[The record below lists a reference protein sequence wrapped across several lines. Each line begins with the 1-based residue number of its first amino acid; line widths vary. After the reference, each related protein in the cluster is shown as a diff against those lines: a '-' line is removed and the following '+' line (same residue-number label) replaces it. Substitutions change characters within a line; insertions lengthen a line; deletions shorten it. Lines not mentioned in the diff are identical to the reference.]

1 LSGIRLEEP
10 DLSETSAGRIRGPMT
25 LVRRMT
31 NDRILGLAY
40 LTPYLVGLV
49 VFTAIPFAASLWLSF
64 TDYDLMSAPRW
75 TGLENYIE
83 LFTSD
88 RTFRRSLYV
97 TLLYVFITVPLKLAF
112 ALFIAVI
119 LNYRLRFINFF
130 RTAFYVPSILGGSI
144 AIAVLWRYIFATNG
158 LVNMGL
164 DAIGLDPVNWFGDPV
179 NALFTIT
186 LLRCWQ
192 FGSAMVIFL
201 AALQSIDKSLYEA
214 ASIDGASK
222 WTSFVH
228 ITLPLLTPVIFFN
241 IIMQMVQAFQEFNGP
256 YIITGGGPLKS
267 TYLLPLYIYDEAF
280 RKFDMGYASA
290 IAWVLFV
297 IIMVLTLIA
306 FWSSKKWVFYAGDK
320 RS

>member
-1 LSGIRLEEP
+1 MTARRLLGLGYLAP
-10 DLSETSAGRIRGPMT
+10 YIIGLLVFT
-25 LVRRMT
+25 LV
-31 NDRILGLAY
+31 
-40 LTPYLVGLV
+40 
-49 VFTAIPFAASLWLSF
+49 PFLASLYLSF
-64 TDYDLMSAPRW
+64 TDYNLMSAPVW
-75 TGLENYIE
+75 TGLQNYIK

-88 RTFRRSLYV
+88 RTFRRSLTV
-97 TLLYVFITVPLKLAF
+97 TLIYVFTTVPLKLAF
-112 ALFIAVI
+112 ALFIAYI
-119 LNYRLRFINFF
+119 LNYRLRGINFF

-144 AIAVLWRYIFATNG
+144 AIAVLWRYIFATDG

-164 DAIGLDPVNWFGDPV
+164 TAMGFEAVNWFGDPG

-214 ASIDGASK
+214 AAIDGASK
-222 WTSFVH
+222 LHSFIF
-228 ITLPLLTPVIFFN
+228 ITIPLLTPVIFFN
-241 IIMQMVQAFQEFNGP
+241 LIMQMVQAFQEFNGP

-280 RKFDMGYASA
+280 KRFDMGYASA

-297 IIMVLTLIA
+297 IIMVLTLVA

>member
-1 LSGIRLEEP
+1 MKGQRF
-10 DLSETSAGRIRGPMT
+10 
-25 LVRRMT
+25 
-31 NDRILGLAY
+31 LGLAY
-40 LTPYLVGLV
+40 LAPYIIGLL
-49 VFTAIPFAASLWLSF
+49 VFTAVPFLASLYLSF
-64 TDYDLMSAPRW
+64 TDYDLLSAPEW
-75 TGLENYIE
+75 VGWDNFKK
-83 LFTSD
+83 LFTRD
-88 RTFRRSLYV
+88 RTFWKSLNV

-112 ALFIAVI
+112 ALFIAAI

-144 AIAVLWRYIFATNG
+144 AIAVLWRYMFASEG
-158 LVNMGL
+158 LVNMALGTVGL
-164 DAIGLDPVNWFGDPV
+164 APVDWFGDPG
-179 NALFTIT
+179 NALFIIT

-214 ASIDGASK
+214 AAIDGASK
-222 WTSFVH
+222 TRIFFY

-241 IIMQMVQAFQEFNGP
+241 LIMQMVQAFQEFNGP
-256 YIITGGGPLKS
+256 YIITQGGPLKS

-280 RKFDMGYASA
+280 KKFDMGYASA

-306 FWSSKKWVFYAGDK
+306 FWSSKKWVYYAGDK

>member
-1 LSGIRLEEP
+1 MTPRRL
-10 DLSETSAGRIRGPMT
+10 
-25 LVRRMT
+25 
-31 NDRILGLAY
+31 LGLGY
-40 LTPYLVGLV
+40 LAPYIVGLL
-49 VFTAIPFAASLWLSF
+49 VFTMVPFLASLYLSF
-64 TDYDLMSAPRW
+64 TDYNLMSAPVW
-75 TGLENYIE
+75 TGLQNYID

-88 RTFRRSLYV
+88 RTFRRSLTV
-97 TLLYVFITVPLKLAF
+97 TLIYVFTTVPLKLAF
-112 ALFIAVI
+112 ALFIAYI
-119 LNYRLRFINFF
+119 LNYRLRGINFF

-144 AIAVLWRYIFATNG
+144 AIAVLWRYIFATDG

-164 DAIGLDPVNWFGDPV
+164 TAMGFEAVNWFGDPG

-214 ASIDGASK
+214 AAIDGASK
-222 WTSFVH
+222 LHSFIF
-228 ITLPLLTPVIFFN
+228 ITIPLLTPVIFFN
-241 IIMQMVQAFQEFNGP
+241 LIMQMVQAFQEFNGP

-280 RKFDMGYASA
+280 KRFDMGYASA

-297 IIMVLTLIA
+297 IIMVLTLVA

>member
-1 LSGIRLEEP
+1 MKRQRL
-10 DLSETSAGRIRGPMT
+10 
-25 LVRRMT
+25 
-31 NDRILGLAY
+31 LGLAY
-40 LTPYLVGLV
+40 LAPYIIGLL
-49 VFTAIPFAASLWLSF
+49 VFTAIPFLGSLALSF
-64 TDYDLMSAPRW
+64 TDYNLMSPPKF

-88 RTFRRSLYV
+88 RTFRRSLWV
-97 TLLYVFITVPLKLAF
+97 TLIYVFLTVPLKLIF
-112 ALFIAVI
+112 ALFVAYV
-119 LNYRLRFINFF
+119 LNYKLRFINFF

-158 LVNMGL
+158 LVNMMLTGMGFE
-164 DAIGLDPVNWFGDPV
+164 AVNWFGDPT

-214 ASIDGASK
+214 AAIDGASK
-222 WTSFVH
+222 LNSFIY
-228 ITLPLLTPVIFFN
+228 ITIPLITPVIFFN
-241 IIMQMVQAFQEFNGP
+241 LIMQMVQAFQEFNGP

-280 RKFDMGYASA
+280 RRFDMGYASA
-290 IAWVLFV
+290 IAWVLFL

-320 RS
+320 RN

>member
-1 LSGIRLEEP
+1 MTARRL
-10 DLSETSAGRIRGPMT
+10 
-25 LVRRMT
+25 
-31 NDRILGLAY
+31 LGLGY
-40 LTPYLVGLV
+40 LAPYIVGLL
-49 VFTAIPFAASLWLSF
+49 VFTMVPFLASLYLSF
-64 TDYDLMSAPRW
+64 TDYNLMSAPVW
-75 TGLENYIE
+75 TGLQNYID

-88 RTFRRSLYV
+88 RTFRRSLTV
-97 TLLYVFITVPLKLAF
+97 TLIYVFTTVPLKLAF
-112 ALFIAVI
+112 ALFIAYI
-119 LNYRLRFINFF
+119 LNYRLRGINFF

-144 AIAVLWRYIFATNG
+144 AIAVLWRYIFATDG

-164 DAIGLDPVNWFGDPV
+164 TAMGFETVNWFGDPG

-214 ASIDGASK
+214 AAIDGASK
-222 WTSFVH
+222 LHSFIF
-228 ITLPLLTPVIFFN
+228 ITIPLLTPVIFFN
-241 IIMQMVQAFQEFNGP
+241 LIMQMVQAFQEFNGP

-280 RKFDMGYASA
+280 KRFDMGYASA

-297 IIMVLTLIA
+297 IIMALTLVA

>member
-1 LSGIRLEEP
+1 M
-10 DLSETSAGRIRGPMT
+10 RGTRTLGLWYLLPYIVGLLVFT
-25 LVRRMT
+25 LV
-31 NDRILGLAY
+31 
-40 LTPYLVGLV
+40 
-49 VFTAIPFAASLWLSF
+49 PFLASLYLSF
-64 TDYDLMSAPRW
+64 TDYNLMSAPKW
-75 TGLENYIE
+75 TGLENYID
-83 LFTSD
+83 LFTRD
-88 RTFRRSLYV
+88 RTFRKSLWV
-97 TLLYVFITVPLKLAF
+97 TLIYVFSTVPLKLAF
-112 ALFIAVI
+112 ALGVAYV
-119 LNYRLRFINFF
+119 LNYKLRAINFF

-144 AIAVLWRYIFATNG
+144 AIAVLWRYIFADNG

-164 DAIGLDPVNWFGDPV
+164 MAMGLESVNWFGDPT

-214 ASIDGASK
+214 AAIDGASK
-222 WTSFVH
+222 LHSFIF
-228 ITLPLLTPVIFFN
+228 ITIPLLTPVIFFN
-241 IIMQMVQAFQEFNGP
+241 LIMQMVQAFQEFNGP
-256 YIITGGGPLKS
+256 YIITQGGPLKS

-280 RKFDMGYASA
+280 KRFDMGYASA

-297 IIMVLTLIA
+297 IIMALTLVA

>member
-1 LSGIRLEEP
+1 MTARRMLGLGYLAPYIIGL
-10 DLSETSAGRIRGPMT
+10 LVFT
-25 LVRRMT
+25 LV
-31 NDRILGLAY
+31 
-40 LTPYLVGLV
+40 
-49 VFTAIPFAASLWLSF
+49 PFLASLYLSF
-64 TDYDLMSAPRW
+64 TDYNLMSAPVW
-75 TGLENYIE
+75 TGLQNYIK

-88 RTFRRSLYV
+88 RTFRRSLTV
-97 TLLYVFITVPLKLAF
+97 TLIYVFTTVPLKLAF
-112 ALFIAVI
+112 ALFIAYI
-119 LNYRLRFINFF
+119 LNYRLRGINFF

-144 AIAVLWRYIFATNG
+144 AIAVLWRYIFATDG

-164 DAIGLDPVNWFGDPV
+164 TAMGFEAVNWFGDPG

-214 ASIDGASK
+214 AAIDGASK
-222 WTSFVH
+222 LHSFIF
-228 ITLPLLTPVIFFN
+228 ITIPLLTPVIFFN
-241 IIMQMVQAFQEFNGP
+241 LIMQMVQAFQEFNGP

-280 RKFDMGYASA
+280 KRFDMGYASA

-297 IIMVLTLIA
+297 IIMVLTLVA

>member
-1 LSGIRLEEP
+1 MTARRMLGLGYLAPYIIGL
-10 DLSETSAGRIRGPMT
+10 LVFT
-25 LVRRMT
+25 LV
-31 NDRILGLAY
+31 
-40 LTPYLVGLV
+40 
-49 VFTAIPFAASLWLSF
+49 PFLASLYLSF
-64 TDYDLMSAPRW
+64 TDYNLMSAPAW
-75 TGLENYIE
+75 TGLQNYIE

-88 RTFRRSLYV
+88 RTFRRSLTV
-97 TLLYVFITVPLKLAF
+97 TLIYVFTTVPLKLAF
-112 ALFIAVI
+112 ALFIAYI
-119 LNYRLRFINFF
+119 LNYRLRGINFF

-144 AIAVLWRYIFATNG
+144 AIAVLWRYIFATDG

-164 DAIGLDPVNWFGDPV
+164 TAMGFEAVNWFGDPG

-214 ASIDGASK
+214 AAIDGASK
-222 WTSFVH
+222 LHSFIF
-228 ITLPLLTPVIFFN
+228 ITIPLLTPVIFFN
-241 IIMQMVQAFQEFNGP
+241 LIMQMVQAFQEFNGP

-280 RKFDMGYASA
+280 KRFDMGYASA

-297 IIMVLTLIA
+297 IIMVLTLVA